1 MPLVTLVSAFKTNNQ
16 LFYQQNEFIQKQRG
30 ITIWDNQATAKITRK
45 LSKRRKEMLLIEKKK
60 VGGADLNKSPLEE
73 KDRCEGGDGFSL
85 VELWHFPLAG
95 LVVRQEEKLPA
106 EVVEMPFCLRCKLPL
121 FLFGVIDN
129 QWQGIGA
136 PSTGLPNSKFSCGFL
151 Y

>member
-1 MPLVTLVSAFKTNNQ
+1 MKV
-16 LFYQQNEFIQKQRG
+16 Y
-30 ITIWDNQATAKITRK
+30 WRK
-45 LSKRRKEMLLIEKKK
+45 VRVL
-60 VGGADLNKSPLEE
+60 D
-73 KDRCEGGDGFSL
+73 DDDFSL
-85 VELWHFPLAG
+85 AELWCFPLAG

-106 EVVEMPFCLRCKLPL
+106 EVVELPFCLRCKLPL